1 METVCEDLAIGVHL
15 EDIGTTEDAG
25 AVNVIYGSHSG
36 LTAEGNQI
44 WHQDSAGIAG
54 SAEAGDLF
62 GRSLAAG
69 DFNGDGCDDLSI
81 GGVLDGRYGSRNFI
95 YGSHSGLTADSDIA
109 LTHEDNGSVVNVET
123 GDIITISLRGSGSTG
138 YSWSLVDHNGEVLEL
153 VEQDYQTDP
162 HPTGMVGVPGTYTY
176 RFKALASGATTLKM
190 VYAQPWDKESAP
202 ADEFTVSINVSGTP
216 VATPPVE
223 PTHED
228 NGCSNQRR
236 KGRQNHDY
244 AAGKPQHRLHVETC

>member
-1 METVCEDLAIGVHL
+1 MYGSHEGLTAEGDQIWSQNSRGIAGTSESADEFGNSLAAGDFNGDGLEDLAIGVHL

-25 AVNVIYGSHSG
+25 AVNVIYGSHGG

-54 SAEAGDLF
+54 SAEAGDFF

-109 LTHEDNGSVVNVET
+109 LTHEDNGSVINVEA

-176 RFKALASGATTLKM
+176 RFKASSCRCDNLETRVCPTLGR
-190 VYAQPWDKESAP
+190 AE
-202 ADEFTVSINVSGTP
+202 
-216 VATPPVE
+216 
-223 PTHED
+223 
-228 NGCSNQRR
+228 CSR
-236 KGRQNHDY
+236 G
-244 AAGKPQHRLHVETC
+244 